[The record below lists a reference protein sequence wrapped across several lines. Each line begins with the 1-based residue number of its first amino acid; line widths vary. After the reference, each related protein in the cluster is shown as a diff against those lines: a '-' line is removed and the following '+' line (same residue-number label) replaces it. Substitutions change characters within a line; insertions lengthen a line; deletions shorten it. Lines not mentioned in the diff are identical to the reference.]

1 MGLDDDDTPKGE
13 IVALVIIAA
22 IVVLILVITFDSC
35 ADFERGNLYNYCEDV
50 VIELHPI
57 LGESAFCFN
66 TEGEVEF
73 SVLNRGSLLI
83 KGINVRYN
91 DLDINVTN
99 EVRSIAQGS
108 FKVDLGLRV
117 GQEFRHINITP
128 IVFFENGDEDVLCDR
143 SVQRINQLVRC
154 GLP

>member
-1 MGLDDDDTPKGE
+1 MDDDDTPKGE
-13 IVALVIIAA
+13 IIALVIIAS

-35 ADFERGNLYNYCEDV
+35 VDFERGNLYNYCEDV

-66 TEGEVEF
+66 TDGEVEF

-83 KGINVRYN
+83 KGINVRHN
-91 DLDINVTN
+91 DMDINVTS
-99 EVRSIAQGS
+99 EIRPISQGS
-108 FKVDLGLRV
+108 FKVDLDLRV

-128 IVFFENGDEDVLCDR
+128 IVFFETTEKDALCDR